1 MADRIWHYALPLL
14 LAAASSFALAQPPRT
29 HNACDDGDGDLD
41 QTTPNVVYD
50 DPHFDEGGRSFLTQ
64 VFSIANPAPM
74 VPNFLCL
81 RYEWQNVGSET
92 IPLAYWDRQSEDDSS
107 DFAPQARRVRILRQ
121 PSASTEA
128 VRGST
133 KIKAFRSQEVPTT
146 AWMMV
151 EGSSVKKASASSV
164 PFRFEESAALDPE
177 AKQAIK
183 DRQIPDVEV
192 AVFTPSPS
200 GFPDW
205 PAVDDTFRSSLGT
218 FKANSRVS
226 VPDKTKFFPFEVDSR
241 VEIQRNPEIEIE
253 AVIAPA
259 LVALER
265 AESTAQFVKLLSD
278 SRQPWD
284 EFSIEKG
291 VGVSHRFTK
300 ESRRFFLVEH
310 PITVK
315 WRSRGTSGST
325 CIRIASYS
333 LFPVSLGSD
342 YCIR

>member
-1 MADRIWHYALPLL
+1 MASLIGPQL
-14 LAAASSFALAQPPRT
+14 RT
-29 HNACDDGDGDLD
+29 
-41 QTTPNVVYD
+41 
-50 DPHFDEGGRSFLTQ
+50 
-64 VFSIANPAPM
+64 FSDH
-74 VPNFLCL
+74 
-81 RYEWQNVGSET
+81 RW
-92 IPLAYWDRQSEDDSS
+92 
-107 DFAPQARRVRILRQ
+107 VR
-121 PSASTEA
+121 
-128 VRGST
+128 
-133 KIKAFRSQEVPTT
+133 
-146 AWMMV
+146 
-151 EGSSVKKASASSV
+151 
-164 PFRFEESAALDPE
+164 
-177 AKQAIK
+177 
-183 DRQIPDVEV
+183 
-192 AVFTPSPS
+192 FT
-200 GFPDW
+200 
-205 PAVDDTFRSSLGT
+205 
-218 FKANSRVS
+218 ANSRVS

-265 AESTAQFVKLLSD
+265 AKSTAQFVKLLSD

-291 VGVSHRFTK
+291 VGVSRRFTK